1 MHEYEMG
8 TRISRVSRE
17 TYFIRDRLS
26 EYVNTHTP
34 SSLVPTVQVGLRL
47 VLASRQSDQSA
58 LALGWSRWRTVVQ
71 IMLQAERDLNKQQV
85 CPNAKLTLIFASSI
99 SKQFVLGVSF
109 VIDCDVRSLVVLRCV
124 FRCRKRDSAEPF
136 VSATCAS

>member
-1 MHEYEMG
+1 MG
-8 TRISRVSRE
+8 TRISRVRRE
-17 TYFIRDRLS
+17 TYFIRARLS

-34 SSLVPTVQVGLRL
+34 SALVPTVQVGLRL

-58 LALGWSRWRTVVQ
+58 LALGWSRWRTVIQ
-71 IMLQAERDLNKQQV
+71 IMVQTETLTERDLSKQQV

-109 VIDCDVRSLVVLRCV
+109 VIECDVRSLVVL
-124 FRCRKRDSAEPF
+124 
-136 VSATCAS
+136 